1 MNLEN
6 DTVSGWFTLNA
17 GFKVYGRCPACH
29 SPRISFHKSRTP
41 GMKGISASSKGL
53 TPACIDCGMSL
64 PTKPNKNLKPLLPK
78 KNKFGTGKV

>member
-1 MNLEN
+1 MNLDN

-29 SPRISFHKSRTP
+29 SPRIAFHKTRTP
-41 GMKGISASSKGL
+41 GLKGISASSKGI

-64 PTKPNKNLKPLLPK
+64 PTQTNKNQKTIALKK
-78 KNKFGTGKV
+78 TNFKMSK